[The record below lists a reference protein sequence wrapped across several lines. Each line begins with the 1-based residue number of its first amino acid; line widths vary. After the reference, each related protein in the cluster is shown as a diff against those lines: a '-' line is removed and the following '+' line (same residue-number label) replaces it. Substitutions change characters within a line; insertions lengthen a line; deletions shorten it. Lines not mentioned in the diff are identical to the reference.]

1 MSSTP
6 LIVLG
11 SMLVLVTILIFIV
24 FMIAGGFR
32 RSLVDIRVL
41 IVSGTTGLVMLG
53 LGVASMIYGSFLL
66 HFAFMILTPLIF
78 LGLAILCVRMFQGV
92 KVREYIRRE
101 HAKPVLRFLLRIG
114 MVSGAILLVDVI
126 GLWVFLFSQGLWK
139 LPSFLELLTLLL
151 LLEGTLIGAAGAFMF
166 YGYSEYGLMRQAA
179 LWPTLAGDQAR
190 RWKDRRVSQQKWGIA
205 MLIAGFLLIVLGL
218 LVSFFG
224 SV

>member
-1 MSSTP
+1 MFSTL

-11 SMLVLVTILIFIV
+11 SVLVLLTILIFIV

-32 RSLVDIRVL
+32 RSLANVRVL
-41 IVSGTTGLVMLG
+41 IASGIIGLVMLG
-53 LGVASMIYGSFLL
+53 LGMASQIYGAFLL

-92 KVREYIRRE
+92 KVSEYIRRE
-101 HAKPVLRFLLRIG
+101 HAKPILRFLLRIG
-114 MVSGAILLVDVI
+114 IVSGTILLVDAI
-126 GLWVFLFSQGLWK
+126 GLSLFLFSQGLWT

-179 LWPTLAGDQAR
+179 LWPTLASEQAR
-190 RWKDRRVSQQKWGIA
+190 RWKERRLSQQKWGFA
-205 MLIAGFLLIVLGL
+205 MLIAGFLLIFLGL
-218 LVSFFG
+218 SVSFFA
-224 SV
+224 SI